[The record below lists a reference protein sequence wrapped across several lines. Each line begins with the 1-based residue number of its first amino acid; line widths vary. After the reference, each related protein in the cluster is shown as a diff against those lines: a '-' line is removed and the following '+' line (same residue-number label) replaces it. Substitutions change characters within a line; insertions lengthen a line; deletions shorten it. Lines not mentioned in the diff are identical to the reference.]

1 MISVPSHRQPL
12 SGSKLLLLLIATG
25 VLLHSCTPAKAVK
38 PPQVVKAGEKPVNT
52 ATPPTKP
59 EVTQPEKQAPSKPAV
74 AEKSIPSTDIKVR
87 VPVDTVQWTDVSP
100 SKKPIVVRQKPRVV
114 FNDGLDR
121 RDIYHITMLIPFDSD
136 GSGKPADSRFVHFY
150 AGALLALENLDAEGY
165 KLDVNVIDTEEGAFN
180 VSQNIN
186 NILGDS
192 TDLVIGPFDRDALK
206 LLAEEC
212 KNRRIPLVS
221 PWQTSTK
228 ITVENPY
235 YVQMKPNLKDHF
247 LKMAQSTADSY
258 QKGDVV
264 IVGKDN
270 KETQAWI
277 KYFQD
282 AAKEKTG
289 EKDFF
294 STYFVNNDSLS
305 LGPTAF
311 WRMLKNPRLRAVI
324 IPNYSYNDEEFIYS
338 CLRRLSAEK
347 GGRSLSVYGMP
358 IMYDSDKIDFDFYHS
373 LQMKV
378 VMSDFVDQDHG
389 KIREFRREFLDMFGE
404 IPTDEAVKGYDMM
417 LYIGRNLINNG
428 KNFQYYLENDS
439 ASYLHSIYEIRKAK
453 SEDSPVA
460 NDPAKFDYFE
470 NKHLDIIEFRGN
482 KWEIKR

>member
-1 MISVPSHRQPL
+1 
-12 SGSKLLLLLIATG
+12 
-25 VLLHSCTPAKAVK
+25 
-38 PPQVVKAGEKPVNT
+38 
-52 ATPPTKP
+52 
-59 EVTQPEKQAPSKPAV
+59 
-74 AEKSIPSTDIKVR
+74 
-87 VPVDTVQWTDVSP
+87 
-100 SKKPIVVRQKPRVV
+100 
-114 FNDGLDR
+114 
-121 RDIYHITMLIPFDSD
+121 
-136 GSGKPADSRFVHFY
+136 
-150 AGALLALENLDAEGY
+150 
-165 KLDVNVIDTEEGAFN
+165 
-180 VSQNIN
+180 
-186 NILGDS
+186 
-192 TDLVIGPFDRDALK
+192 
-206 LLAEEC
+206 
-212 KNRRIPLVS
+212 
-221 PWQTSTK
+221 
-228 ITVENPY
+228 
-235 YVQMKPNLKDHF
+235 
-247 LKMAQSTADSY
+247 
-258 QKGDVV
+258 
-264 IVGKDN
+264 
-270 KETQAWI
+270 
-277 KYFQD
+277 
-282 AAKEKTG
+282 
-289 EKDFF
+289 
-294 STYFVNNDSLS
+294 
-305 LGPTAF
+305 
-311 WRMLKNPRLRAVI
+311 MLKNPRLRAVI